1 MADKE
6 KKIKKRSKIMEVR
19 YFGFFIAIFII
30 LVFLALDTGTK
41 VFENMETKVL
51 DVHFRFKDLFQSQE
65 VQEGVQIV
73 QKNPKI
79 SDDILIVGIDF
90 RSLSRIG
97 RWPFPRYTHADL
109 INTFTRIQDQQL
121 RERAV
126 FLDIFFNEPT
136 DNAVHDGILV
146 DSIAQNG
153 RVFLEP
159 ILDEVPAPADK
170 EQDFLERYQLL
181 TEGFGEIESLEGP
194 WEEMIPFYGIQ
205 APLKPY
211 SRATLGYGHANYL
224 KDNDEVYR
232 RQPLVAKFSQDIEQV
247 PFRTL
252 NVNTELDRENFE
264 RLAWIDKDGM
274 EHTVPYPLTNEV
286 LDKLLRELEA
296 NAPVKN
302 VDTNNDG
309 EIDDSYFVI
318 HKFKD
323 HFLPAITLSLALE
336 YFNKSLDDIEIVLGE
351 HIKIPEPQVFNS
363 EQGVWEAYTLETS
376 PAEYDEEGNISVEA
390 NKRVVEEISIPID
403 EQGNMLINF
412 MGPPSFSSPGARQ
425 TFPVRSYVG
434 YASNPP
440 GPDPN
445 MWPRTRALDNK
456 IVMVGSFAR
465 GMAADHKPTP
475 FGLMYGVEV
484 HANALN
490 TILMDNFLIPVPYWI
505 DALVLLGFVLIVAF
519 FASRLSTLWTFI
531 LTLTLILAHFITTS
545 IVFDK
550 QAMILEFAQPA
561 LAAMFTFLS
570 IVVYREMTESKDK
583 RRIRNMFGTY
593 VSPRVVDQILDNPP
607 ELGGVDKDISVFFSD
622 IRGFTTISESMTPQ
636 ELVQILN
643 KYLTAMT
650 DIVLKYE
657 GTLDKY
663 EGDAIMCFWGAPL
676 PQEDHALRACKCA
689 VEQMAALRDL
699 NENFSDDINLDIGIG
714 INSGRMTVG
723 NMGSMQR
730 MDYTLIGDNVNL
742 GARLEGTNKQYQTN
756 IIISENT
763 YGLVKDHVVARELD
777 NIRVKGKNKPV
788 QIYEL
793 VDIIG
798 NPVPAGSGSRK
809 DTEVQIESTEEE

>member
-1 MADKE
+1 MPEEA
-6 KKIKKRSKIMEVR
+6 KKIKKRSKIFEVR
-19 YFGFFIAIFII
+19 YFGFIIALIII
-30 LVFLALDTGTK
+30 LLFLGLDAGTM
-41 VFENMETKVL
+41 VFENMETKIL
-51 DVHFRFKDLFQSQE
+51 DVHFRYKDIFKGKE
-65 VQEGVQIV
+65 VQEGVQVI

-90 RSLSRIG
+90 RTLTRIG

-109 INTFTRIQDQQL
+109 LNTFSRIQDQQA
-121 RERAV
+121 RETAV
-126 FLDIFFNEPT
+126 FLDIFFNEPA
-136 DNAVHDGILV
+136 DIAVNDGILI
-146 DSIAQNG
+146 DSIKQNG

-159 ILDEVPAPADK
+159 ILDEVPPPADK
-170 EQDFLERYQLL
+170 AEDFMERYRSL
-181 TEGFGEIESLEGP
+181 TENWGEITSVSGP
-194 WEEMIPFYGIQ
+194 WEKMVPFYGIQ
-205 APLKPY
+205 PPLKPY
-211 SRATLGYGHANYL
+211 SKVVRGYGHANYI
-224 KDNDEVYR
+224 KDADEIYR
-232 RQPLVAKFSQDIEQV
+232 RQPLVAKFSEKIDEM

-252 NVNTELDRENFE
+252 NSGTELDRNKYE
-264 RLAWIDKDGM
+264 RLAWIDMDGV
-274 EHTVPYPLTNEV
+274 EHPIEYPVTDDA
-286 LDKLLRELEA
+286 LDRLLGQLEG
-296 NAPVKN
+296 NAPIKN
-302 VDTNNDG
+302 VDTDNDG
-309 EIDDSYFVI
+309 KPDDSYFVI
-318 HKFKD
+318 HKFRD

-351 HIKIPEPQVFNS
+351 YIKIPEPQHYDT
-363 EQGVWEAYTLETS
+363 EQGIWVPYELVVT
-376 PAEYDEEGNISVEA
+376 PAEIDADGNVAKEA
-390 NKRVVEEISIPID
+390 VTRVVEEINIPID
-403 EQGNMLINF
+403 EQGSMLVNF
-412 MGPPSFSSPGARQ
+412 MGPPSFSTPGARQ

-445 MWPRTRALDNK
+445 LWPRTRALDNK

-490 TILMDNFLIPVPYWI
+490 TILMDNFLLKVPVWVDI
-505 DALVLLGFVLIVAF
+505 TVLIVFVLVIAL

-531 LTLTLILAHFITTS
+531 STLVLVLILFVTTS

-550 QAMILEFAQPA
+550 QAMMLDFSRPA
-561 LAAMFTFLS
+561 LAAIFTFLT
-570 IVVYREMTESKDK
+570 IVVYREMTESRDK
-583 RRIRNMFGTY
+583 RRIRGMFGTY
-593 VSPRVVDQILDNPP
+593 VSPQVVDQILDNPP
-607 ELGGVDKDISVFFSD
+607 ELGGVDKDITVFFSD

-650 DIVLKYE
+650 DIILKYE

-689 VEQMAALRDL
+689 VEQIAALREL
-699 NENFSDDINLDIGIG
+699 NKELPMDISLDIGIG
-714 INSGRMTVG
+714 VNSGRMTVG

-763 YGLVKDHVVARELD
+763 YGLVKDQVIARELD

-788 QIYEL
+788 LIYEL
-793 VDIIG
+793 LDIVG
-798 NPVPAGSGSRK
+798 NPQLVGNVEKKGEADLTQGG
-809 DTEVQIESTEEE
+809 EE